1 MVKNY
6 PELRGGFLIIE
17 QSISNLLNRVS
28 GKGLKIN
35 LGHFLVYANGGE
47 ESASFTFELFRRN
60 AGSASLPLSASRFKD
75 FPPTPE

>member
-6 PELRGGFLIIE
+6 PELGGGFLIIE

-28 GKGLKIN
+28 GLKIN